1 MKALKYHTIDYQIVP
16 IEKYACK
23 GRPKSDSEKHVVGFN
38 IQSHLSSSLKKIKHE
53 KEKLGRFILAI
64 NQMGANKL
72 TRHGILTQ

>member
-1 MKALKYHTIDYQIVP
+1 M
-16 IEKYACK
+16 
-23 GRPKSDSEKHVVGFN
+23 RPKSDSEKHVVGFN